1 MAIDMEIVPPPS
13 QRHPTRSSATPDRDV
28 PSGDDGDNAGVNSP
42 AMLTPGAKIR
52 AIMAAYDTDTESEGE
67 LQPDAKGAAGSPSN
81 PGNSYADSKL
91 NKKPVS
97 RPLFTSFTAASAYP
111 PREEDGIEEEEYELP
126 VLPKGKMAARMQA
139 SVNGQA
145 ESADEGISKEMMH
158 GKESIMENVNGAR
171 SPSSAG
177 ERADEDED
185 VHATTRRRS
194 SVAPTVSRRSYSP
207 LFVPEGSPKP
217 NKTMDEG
224 METDEEV
231 RTATRRRALDRG
243 RRSASVASN
252 RSFSPLFVSQDS
264 LTAKSN
270 SGLTRDAM
278 GSDGDEA
285 GDEADGELGPSAHNR
300 LIALVEKK
308 RKERE
313 AREQLEAEKKA
324 ARLQRSNELE
334 ETLLSSDRLGD
345 DDDDSESGRKLT
357 QHSRPSAR
365 KASKKALLEMHRETQ
380 RMSRN
385 MQLAHQAA
393 TKKKITLDS
402 FLTKFNS
409 KSSNLSA
416 AVATT
421 SSAPASSDHE
431 DQQHRH
437 STPPTSPL
445 EHGNLEEDKPA
456 PAGIEDKHKEVSV
469 RNDDDDIYIPSV
481 EVIFAGSAPVA
492 QTPADPSRQELERSK
507 APSVTPAPGSS
518 SKATRPVRVRLS
530 RQSVAENQK
539 NYTDSDLEIVTS
551 PGKTRRIAV
560 FENLPARN
568 NQSSSTLLKL
578 RNLAQ
583 LTSPTRQQHTAM
595 MTRSE
600 LDSNLFRRARLQ
612 ALKERQ
618 ERIEELRAKGVVV
631 ESAEERMR
639 VHDEVEDL
647 LEKARAE
654 AEEIAKREKKAAK
667 KDGGD
672 VDVVDLDDSEDGDFD
687 GGDEEEEVV
696 LSGSEEEGEDITV
709 SDDEEVEDEELEE
722 GDDAPNDAGTEG
734 TRYIH
739 NEVDEAAASEAE
751 TELSELDDRQV
762 KVTDGEIPRRSRRRV
777 ISDDEDEEE
786 VKDTTPK
793 PQETPV
799 RSSHPQPL
807 FPNFGATR
815 TPIMGLTQAFGATF
829 ADSQDNEEDSLA
841 MLRRMP
847 ETECPVDQLLLERD
861 SQEIVRDSQGQDS
874 VPLDIFASYPRA
886 DGEDRVSESPAART
900 VTSYSQAPEPT
911 QDAGFV
917 YSPFDQGKR
926 FTDVHVQGPSSTID
940 TVPVDDNQS
949 PIARRTGG
957 RRLLR
962 RGPVAELSDVD
973 EVEDEGFLVKSS
985 AFDVMRKAAKNKN
998 RHTTTQTPFDKTKSK
1013 ARDIID
1019 EVAEESEDEYAG
1031 LGGASDESA
1040 GEEDEIDLSMIND
1053 DSGEVVDEKEL
1064 AALNANHSRQ
1074 QDEQQVN
1081 KLMRDITTGAL
1092 RRRRGAGGDDLDL
1105 SDSDDERLAARRRA
1119 KRREF
1124 EKMRKALLAD
1134 EKIGKIA
1141 VDPKKSAFLRT
1152 IEDRDVDNDVP
1163 MMDFLENGNTS
1174 SSQDTSSQDNT
1185 TGHHQQQH
1193 GEGDDESAEQGD
1205 VSNGINNKRKR
1216 PLDQS
1221 DPDALNRRAPP
1232 HMRRTAESAIR
1243 KKPLTLA
1250 EIRESVSFLLEGDES
1265 NSSEFPGDILLS
1277 DEETEGDSRL
1287 HHRRDEI
1294 TREQPEDDLET
1305 NLISAENSDNND
1317 NHNGDISNDD
1327 KHIQPATGT
1336 NHIHPRRRPR
1346 GKVVD
1351 RLSLRRQ
1358 ASSNAASGS
1367 TTTSTSSTSTTS
1379 STTSSGPRPA
1389 FFSSD
1394 STPPFKRPPLI
1405 RRATSSLSTT
1415 SSSSSS
1421 SGSAAVTYGAGLTGS
1436 ASMAV
1441 SVSESRSGM
1450 QLQGNKGKKGSV
1462 NYYAAARERQ
1472 REWELRKAER
1482 LGEQGGSA
1490 KGQGKKGGKPAGGV
1504 LGGLLG
1510 GGVGSDFDFDFLFPL
1525 S

>member
-1 MAIDMEIVPPPS
+1 MEIEMEIDTPPT
-13 QRHPTRSSATPDRDV
+13 QRHSTRSPATPDRDA
-28 PSGDDGDNAGVNSP
+28 PSGNDGDDSGVNSP
-42 AMLTPGAKIR
+42 AILTPGAKIR
-52 AIMAAYDTDTESEGE
+52 AILAAYDTDTESEGE
-67 LQPDAKGAAGSPSN
+67 TKPETKGEGVPSN
-81 PGNSYADSKL
+81 AGTNYTDSKQ

-97 RPLFTSFTAASAYP
+97 RPLFTSFAAGGTYL
-111 PREEDGIEEEEYELP
+111 PRDDDDDGMEEEDEEDELP
-126 VLPKGKMAARMQA
+126 VHPKGKMAARMQA
-139 SVNGQA
+139 LGNEQ
-145 ESADEGISKEMMH
+145 SATAKPAAAQTDSAYERISKEMMLA
-158 GKESIMENVNGAR
+158 KERSVDVTEVRPSASVDEN
-171 SPSSAG
+171 
-177 ERADEDED
+177 ADEIEGI
-185 VHATTRRRS
+185 HATTKRRS
-194 SVAPTVSRRSYSP
+194 SVTTMPSRRSYSP
-207 LFVPEGSPKP
+207 LFVPEGSPKL
-217 NKTMDEG
+217 NTTTNEG
-224 METDEEV
+224 TETDEEV
-231 RTATRRRALDRG
+231 RTNTRRRALSSG
-243 RRSASVASN
+243 RRSVSVASN

-264 LTAKSN
+264 PSAKKNNGVARDVVETTDDEEDGQPGLTAN
-270 SGLTRDAM
+270 
-278 GSDGDEA
+278 
-285 GDEADGELGPSAHNR
+285 NR
-300 LIALVEKK
+300 LMALVEKK

-324 ARLQRSNELE
+324 ARLQRSTELE
-334 ETLLSSDRLGD
+334 ETLLSSDRLSED
-345 DDDDSESGRKLT
+345 TDDSESGRRLT

-365 KASKKALLEMHRETQ
+365 KASKKALLEMNRETQ
-380 RMSRN
+380 RISRN

-402 FLTKFNS
+402 FLAKFNS

-416 AVATT
+416 AVVTE

-431 DQQHRH
+431 DRQHRH

-445 EHGNLEEDKPA
+445 DEGILEDKTALPMA
-456 PAGIEDKHKEVSV
+456 EDNQKGINVSD
-469 RNDDDDIYIPSV
+469 DDDDIYIPSV
-481 EVIFAGSAPVA
+481 EDIFAGSALAA
-492 QTPADPSRQELERSK
+492 QTTIAPSSMERERSK
-507 APSVTPAPGSS
+507 GPSVTPAPGASR
-518 SKATRPVRVRLS
+518 KATRPIRVRLS
-530 RQSVAENQK
+530 RQSIAENQ
-539 NYTDSDLEIVTS
+539 NNDTDSDLEIVTS
-551 PGKTRRIAV
+551 PGKTRRIAA
-560 FENLPARN
+560 FENLPALN
-568 NQSSSTLLKL
+568 NQSSTTLLKL
-578 RNLAQ
+578 RTLAQ

-595 MTRSE
+595 MTRTE
-600 LDSNLFRRARLQ
+600 LDNNLFRRARMQ

-618 ERIEELRAKGVVV
+618 ERIEELRAKGIVV

-639 VHDEVEDL
+639 VQDEVEDL
-647 LEKARAE
+647 LEKARGE

-672 VDVVDLDDSEDGDFD
+672 VDVVDLDDSEDGDFE
-687 GGDEEEEVV
+687 GVEEEEV

-709 SDDEEVEDEELEE
+709 SDEEEGEDEELEE
-722 GDDAPNDAGTEG
+722 GDAPTDAGDEG
-734 TRYIH
+734 TGLIH
-739 NEVDEAAASEAE
+739 NEVDEAAVSEAE
-751 TELSELDDRQV
+751 DELSELDDRQV
-762 KVTDGEIPRRSRRRV
+762 QGTGEQIPRKNRRRV
-777 ISDDEDEEE
+777 ISDDEDEDEIQ
-786 VKDTTPK
+786 DAAPK
-793 PQETPV
+793 PQETPA
-799 RSSHPQPL
+799 RLSHSQPL

-815 TPIMGLTQAFGATF
+815 TPLMGLTQAFGATF

-847 ETECPVDQLLLERD
+847 DTECPVDQLLLERD
-861 SQEIVRDSQGQDS
+861 SQEIIHDSQGQDS
-874 VPLDIFASYPRA
+874 IPLDIFASYPRA
-886 DGEDRVSESPAART
+886 DIEDRVSESPAART

-917 YSPFDQGKR
+917 YSPFDQGRR

-940 TVPVDDNQS
+940 TVPIGDNQS
-949 PIARRTGG
+949 PIARRAGG
-957 RRLLR
+957 RRILR
-962 RGPVAELSDVD
+962 RGPVAALSDLD
-973 EVEDEGFLVKSS
+973 EDEDEGFLVKSS
-985 AFDVMRKAAKNKN
+985 AFDVMRRAVSNKNKQKAA
-998 RHTTTQTPFDKTKSK
+998 QTPFDKTKSR

-1134 EKIGKIA
+1134 EKLGKIA

-1174 SSQDTSSQDNT
+1174 SSQDTPSQDNT
-1185 TGHHQQQH
+1185 AGHHQQQLK
-1193 GEGDDESAEQGD
+1193 GANGQPAERGDASSAT
-1205 VSNGINNKRKR
+1205 NNKRKL

-1221 DPDALNRRAPP
+1221 GPDALNRRAPP
-1232 HMRRTAESAIR
+1232 HMRRTAEGALR

-1265 NSSEFPGDILLS
+1265 NSSELNGDILLS
-1277 DEETEGDSRL
+1277 DEETEGDSHV
-1287 HHRRDEI
+1287 HHRRDENSH
-1294 TREQPEDDLET
+1294 EQQDDDLDT
-1305 NLISAENSDNND
+1305 NLLSAESSDNND
-1317 NHNGDISNDD
+1317 KDNSDNSND
-1327 KHIQPATGT
+1327 KPIQSTTIGSVTGT
-1336 NHIHPRRRPR
+1336 TTSHLHPRRRPR

-1367 TTTSTSSTSTTS
+1367 TDSTSTT
-1379 STTSSGPRPA
+1379 TTTTTSGPRQA
-1389 FFSSD
+1389 FFSND
-1394 STPPFKRPPLI
+1394 STPFFKRPPPLI

-1421 SGSAAVTYGAGLTGS
+1421 SSSSSAGAVTYGAGLGVS
-1436 ASMAV
+1436 ASVA
-1441 SVSESRSGM
+1441 VSESRSGM
-1450 QLQGNKGKKGSV
+1450 QLQGQNGKKGSV

-1482 LGEQGGSA
+1482 LGEQGVSS
-1490 KGQGKKGGKPAGGV
+1490 KGQGKAGRPAGGV

-1510 GGVGSDFDFDFLFPL
+1510 GGGWE
-1525 S
+1525 